1 MEIIML
7 KITKSDGQYILN
19 NEGQVTVFDSVVIDG
34 SLLILKRKVS
44 HFNRFDLS
52 FDLIENVGVSTL
64 FDETKEK
71 VISQLK
77 ELGMVITNEADK
89 VGV

>member
-1 MEIIML
+1 ML

-19 NEGQVTVFDSVVIDG
+19 NEGQVTVFDSVMLDG

-44 HFNRFDLS
+44 HFNPFDLS